1 MLVIR
6 KVDGVVVAVVADA
19 ADIEHLNEH
28 VIFIEGRI
36 YGGDGG
42 FDVVEHDAGDE
53 AVGCR
58 FEDGE
63 IVPLPVEPVPEPEP
77 EPIEDV
83 RKRMLA
89 DVNVRCE
96 VMLGAL
102 KVDYPAGEVLSWDQ
116 QVIEAR
122 KLDTDANAVTPL
134 LSAIAVQRGID
145 VATLASR
152 VLEKATA
159 YAVASGSII
168 GARQKLE
175 DAIASATTVEEL
187 SAVDVHAGWPA

>member
-1 MLVIR
+1 MESVNLVKVIR
-6 KVDGVVVAVVADA
+6 FEGGHSVESRVFT
-19 ADIEHLNEH
+19 H
-28 VIFIEGRI
+28 VPEGFVLAPDWFEI
-36 YGGDGG
+36 GQ
-42 FDVVEHDAGDE
+42 DVVIDE
-53 AVGCR
+53 AGV
-58 FEDGE
+58 
-63 IVPLPVEPVPEPEP
+63 ISLAPEPEG
-77 EPIEDV
+77 ESVEDV

-122 KLDTDANAVTPL
+122 KLDGDANAVTPL
-134 LSAIAVQRGID
+134 LTAIADQRGID

-175 DAIASATTVEEL
+175 DAITAATTVDEL
-187 SAVDVHAGWPA
+187 SAIDVHAGWPA